1 MKDKPKILIIILL
14 SIFTILV
21 IVFSIL
27 AVTYVIQRSNSETIN
42 TDSPEISE
50 EIDMAVSP
58 QFDAKL
64 VITGLNNPWDIVF
77 LPDGSFVFTQRNNKI
92 YLFKNSEAILL
103 AEPED
108 TYVRGE
114 GGMLALAIDLEFET
128 NRYIY
133 TCFNSTRDGL
143 DVRVVRWRL
152 NEDNTLNDRVDIVT
166 GLPSNQS
173 GRHSG
178 CQPEFGPD
186 GYLWIGTGDA
196 ATGSNPQDPQSLGG
210 KILRIDRDGNPASGN
225 LESPFDP
232 RIFSYGHRNVQGITF
247 LKTTSSLNPVGVSS
261 EHGPGIDDEI
271 NMLSKGNFG
280 WDPIPGYN
288 EAVPMTDLN
297 KYPDGIEAVWSSG
310 NPTIAISGITQINGK
325 LWRIWDGAVAVAALR
340 GNQVK
345 ILKFEDNKLVELET
359 ILTDIGRIRTI
370 QQGPDGNLYVLTD
383 NGSNSDR
390 ILRLVPKV

>member
-114 GGMLALAIDLEFET
+114 G
-128 NRYIY
+128 
-133 TCFNSTRDGL
+133 
-143 DVRVVRWRL
+143 
-152 NEDNTLNDRVDIVT
+152 
-166 GLPSNQS
+166 
-173 GRHSG
+173 
-178 CQPEFGPD
+178 
-186 GYLWIGTGDA
+186 
-196 ATGSNPQDPQSLGG
+196 
-210 KILRIDRDGNPASGN
+210 
-225 LESPFDP
+225 
-232 RIFSYGHRNVQGITF
+232 
-247 LKTTSSLNPVGVSS
+247 
-261 EHGPGIDDEI
+261 
-271 NMLSKGNFG
+271 
-280 WDPIPGYN
+280 
-288 EAVPMTDLN
+288 
-297 KYPDGIEAVWSSG
+297 
-310 NPTIAISGITQINGK
+310 
-325 LWRIWDGAVAVAALR
+325 
-340 GNQVK
+340 
-345 ILKFEDNKLVELET
+345 
-359 ILTDIGRIRTI
+359 
-370 QQGPDGNLYVLTD
+370 
-383 NGSNSDR
+383 
-390 ILRLVPKV
+390 